1 MTSASQVNEPKSRS
15 LKSYLPILEWLPK
28 YQKDWLRF
36 DIIAGIT
43 VLALLIPEGM
53 AYAELAGLP
62 PETVFYGAPA
72 ALIAY
77 AIFGSSRQLI
87 VVVSSTIAVMTA
99 AAVGPLAEAGSVEYI
114 TLAAALAV
122 LAGLVS
128 ILAGLLKLGRVSQF
142 FSESVLTG
150 FVFGLAMVI
159 AIKQVPKMFG
169 FEAVE
174 GNFFQRL
181 WDIIISL
188 PETHLLTLLVAV
200 SSIVLM
206 LVLERFV
213 PKMPAA
219 LAALVYG
226 IAVVSIFNMHDY
238 GVHIMGEIPA
248 GIAGPA
254 LPDISLGD
262 IIALLPGALGIALV
276 AFAEAIGPARQYA
289 SKYGYQINA
298 DQELIGIGASNASAG
313 IFQGFPVG
321 TSLSKTAA
329 NDNAGGKT
337 QMAGIICAIGTVI
350 VAIFLTPLFH
360 NLPEATLA
368 AIVVVAVMGMMNVT
382 EMKRLYRLNRV
393 DFWLAVV
400 ALVAVLLFEVLFALL
415 IAVIVSLLAIVVR
428 ASQPKLS
435 ILGREPGTLNFSDV
449 RRHPQNLTVP
459 GLLVVRADEGL
470 YFANAA
476 SLREEIVVLVKSSD
490 PPIKAVILDL
500 EMSPELDV
508 PSVDMLGELKEVLER
523 LDAALILAR
532 VHEQVEDILENSG
545 VMEKIGTDNKYRRGL
560 DAMLDYISEQ
570 EGFED
575 QQTWGIV
582 DSLRH
587 VTDILESTISKAQG
601 EHRSKLERLQS
612 QLRDILNDFVEEGKR

>member
-1 MTSASQVNEPKSRS
+1 V
-15 LKSYLPILEWLPK
+15 WLPK
-28 YQKDWLRF
+28 YQKNWLRF

-87 VVVSSTIAVMTA
+87 IVVSSTIAVMTA

-122 LAGLVS
+122 LAGAVS

-169 FEAVE
+169 FEAVD

-248 GIAGPA
+248 GFAGPA

-298 DQELIGIGASNASAG
+298 DQELIGIGASNAGAG

-337 QMAGIICAIGTVI
+337 QMAGIICAVGTVI

-368 AIVVVAVMGMMNVT
+368 AIVIVAVMGMMNVS

-415 IAVIVSLLAIVVR
+415 IAVIVSLLAVVVR

-449 RRHPQNLTVP
+449 RRHPQNVTVP

-476 SLREEIVVLVKSSD
+476 SLREEIEGLVKSSD

-508 PSVDMLGELKEVLER
+508 PSVDMLGELKEYLEGK
-523 LDAALILAR
+523 DVAIMLAR
-532 VHEQVEDILENSG
+532 VHKPVEEILESSG
-545 VMEKIGTDNKYRRGL
+545 VMDKIGTENKYRRGL
-560 DAMLDYISEQ
+560 DAMLDYIGEQ

-575 QQTWGIV
+575 QQMWGIA

-587 VTDILESTISKAQG
+587 VSDIIGTAVVKAQG
-601 EHRSKLERLQS
+601 EHKQELERIHG
-612 QLRDILNDFVEEGKR
+612 QLEVILKDFLEEKKQ

>member
-1 MTSASQVNEPKSRS
+1 MTVASQAHKKKPRSFKSFF
-15 LKSYLPILEWLPK
+15 PILEWLPK
-28 YQKDWLRF
+28 YQKSWLRF
-36 DIIAGIT
+36 DVIAGFT
-43 VLALLIPEGM
+43 VLALLVPEGM

-77 AIFGSSRQLI
+77 AVFGSSRQLI
-87 VVVSSTIAVMTA
+87 VVVSSTVAVMTA
-99 AAVGPLAEAGSVEYI
+99 ATVAPLAEVGTMEYV
-114 TLAAALAV
+114 TLAAALALLV
-122 LAGLVS
+122 GIVS
-128 ILAGLLKLGRVSQF
+128 ILAGLLRLGRVSQF

-150 FVFGLAMVI
+150 FVFGLALVI
-159 AIKQVPKMFG
+159 AIQQVPKVFG
-169 FEAVE
+169 FEVVE

-188 PETHLLTLLVAV
+188 PETHLLTLLLGV
-200 SSIVLM
+200 SSLVLM

-226 IAVVSIFNMHDY
+226 IAVVSIFSMYDY
-238 GVHIMGEIPA
+238 GVHIVGEIPS
-248 GIAGPA
+248 GIVGPK
-254 LPDISLGD
+254 LPDVSLGD
-262 IIALLPGALGIALV
+262 IIALLPGALGITLV

-289 SKYGYQINA
+289 SRYGYQINA
-298 DQELIGIGASNASAG
+298 DQELIGIGASNAGAG

-329 NDNAGGKT
+329 NDDAGGKT
-337 QMAGIICAIGTVI
+337 QMVGIICAVGAVI
-350 VAIFLTPLFH
+350 VALFFTPLFH

-368 AIVVVAVMGMMNVT
+368 AIVIVAVMGMMNVS
-382 EMKRLYRLNRV
+382 EMRRLYRINKV
-393 DFWLAVV
+393 DFWLAMV
-400 ALVAVLLFEVLFALL
+400 ALVAVLLFEVLVALL

-435 ILGREPGTLNFSDV
+435 ILGREPGTVNFGDV

-470 YFANAA
+470 YFANEAT
-476 SLREEIVVLVKSSD
+476 LREEIVGLVKSSD
-490 PPIKAVILDL
+490 LPIKAVILDL
-500 EMSPELDV
+500 ELSPELDV
-508 PSVDMLGELKEVLER
+508 PGVDMLGELQEDLER
-523 LDAALILAR
+523 LDATLILTR
-532 VHEQVEDILENSG
+532 VHKPVDNILEASG
-545 VMEKIGTDNKYRRGL
+545 VMEKIGADNKYRRGL

-575 QQTWGIV
+575 QQMWGIA
-582 DSLRH
+582 DSLSH
-587 VTDILESTISKAQG
+587 VIDITSTAISKAQG
-601 EHRSKLERLQS
+601 EHKQKLERFKMHLDELLQ
-612 QLRDILNDFVEEGKR
+612 DFIEEEKE

>member
-1 MTSASQVNEPKSRS
+1 
-15 LKSYLPILEWLPK
+15 
-28 YQKDWLRF
+28 
-36 DIIAGIT
+36 
-43 VLALLIPEGM
+43 
-53 AYAELAGLP
+53 
-62 PETVFYGAPA
+62 
-72 ALIAY
+72 
-77 AIFGSSRQLI
+77 
-87 VVVSSTIAVMTA
+87 
-99 AAVGPLAEAGSVEYI
+99 
-114 TLAAALAV
+114 
-122 LAGLVS
+122 
-128 ILAGLLKLGRVSQF
+128 
-142 FSESVLTG
+142 VLTG

-169 FEAVE
+169 FEAVD

-248 GIAGPA
+248 GFAGPA

-298 DQELIGIGASNASAG
+298 DQELIGIGASNAGAG

-337 QMAGIICAIGTVI
+337 QMAGIICAVGTVI

-368 AIVVVAVMGMMNVT
+368 AIVIVAVMGMMNVS

-415 IAVIVSLLAIVVR
+415 IAVIVSLLAVVVR

-449 RRHPQNLTVP
+449 RRHPQNVTVP

-476 SLREEIVVLVKSSD
+476 SLREEIEGLVKSSD

-508 PSVDMLGELKEVLER
+508 PSVDMLGELKEYLEGK
-523 LDAALILAR
+523 DVAIMLAR
-532 VHEQVEDILENSG
+532 VHKPVEEILESSG
-545 VMEKIGTDNKYRRGL
+545 VMDKIGTENKYRRGL
-560 DAMLDYISEQ
+560 DAMLDYIGEQ

-575 QQTWGIV
+575 QQMWGIA

-587 VTDILESTISKAQG
+587 VSDIIGTAVVKAQG
-601 EHRSKLERLQS
+601 EHKQELERIHG
-612 QLRDILNDFVEEGKR
+612 QLEVILKDFLEEKKQ

>member
-1 MTSASQVNEPKSRS
+1 MTAASQVDEPKSRS

-28 YQKDWLRF
+28 YQKNWLRF

-43 VLALLIPEGM
+43 VLALLVPEGM

-99 AAVGPLAEAGSVEYI
+99 ATLSPLAEAGSVEYI
-114 TLAAALAV
+114 TLAVALAV
-122 LAGLVS
+122 LAGAVS

-200 SSIVLM
+200 SSIVMM

-226 IAVVSIFNMHDY
+226 IAVVSILNMYDY

-248 GIAGPA
+248 GFAGPA

-298 DQELIGIGASNASAG
+298 DQELIGIGASNAGAG

-368 AIVVVAVMGMMNVT
+368 AIVIVAVMGMMNVS

-415 IAVIVSLLAIVVR
+415 IAVIVSLLAVVVR

-449 RRHPQNLTVP
+449 RRHPQNVTVP

-476 SLREEIVVLVKSSD
+476 SLREEIEGLVKSSD

-508 PSVDMLGELKEVLER
+508 PSVDMLSELKEYLEGK
-523 LDAALILAR
+523 DVAIMLAR
-532 VHEQVEDILENSG
+532 VHKPVEEILESSG
-545 VMEKIGTDNKYRRGL
+545 VMDKIGPENKYRRGL
-560 DAMLDYISEQ
+560 DAMLDYIGEQ

-575 QQTWGIV
+575 QQMWGIA

-587 VTDILESTISKAQG
+587 VIDIIGKAVVKAQG
-601 EHRSKLERLQS
+601 EHKQELERIHG
-612 QLRDILNDFVEEGKR
+612 QLEAILKDFLEEKKQ